1 MFGKSTIRTWSS
13 TQNVVALSSGE
24 AEYYG
29 LVKAASHG
37 IGMRN
42 LLQDLGYTRIEKIQ
56 ILTDASAAMGIA
68 SRRGIGKVR
77 HIEVSQL
84 WLQEKV
90 MRNEVELVKIRTD
103 QNPADA
109 LTKHV
114 EWEVLDK
121 HMRHTGMRYESGRH
135 SEMPVLADMDEDWDS
150 SE

>member
-1 MFGKSTIRTWSS
+1 MLGKCTIKTWRS

-68 SRRGIGKVR
+68 SRRGTGKVR
-77 HIEVSQL
+77 HIEVNQF
-84 WLQEKV
+84 WLQDKV
-90 MRNEVELVKIRTD
+90 MRNEIELMKIRTD

-109 LTKHV
+109 LTKYV
-114 EWEVLDK
+114 DWEVLDK
-121 HMRHTGMRYESGRH
+121 HMRHVNVRYESGRH
-135 SEMPVLADMDEDWDS
+135 SEMPAMADMDEDWGSD
-150 SE
+150 E